1 MTFIWEDIGSR
12 PYMEDTYSYDMKMPY
27 GFEYYGVFDGHGG
40 NEVSLYLQRHM
51 RDVIKKHI
59 IEALNSNNK
68 NIDISNIIYNSF
80 KTIVDSIPYKSSVTT
95 GSTAI
100 VMLRYKNK
108 MWIGNVGDSR
118 AIMNNGLNVIQLSQD
133 HKPNEESEYKRI
145 TSLGGKVT
153 KVQEGDAYRVN
164 GVLAVSR
171 AIGDFALS
179 PYVTWKPTITTFD
192 LGRHNHYVFLATDGV
207 WDVLS
212 SKQVIDIINNN
223 IINETWKNIGNDIIS
238 IARSHGSGDN
248 IACMF
253 VIL

>member
-1 MTFIWEDIGSR
+1 MTFIWKDIGNR

-40 NEVSLYLQRHM
+40 NEVSLYLQEHM
-51 RDVIKKHI
+51 KDVIKKYI
-59 IEALNSNNK
+59 IETLNSNK
-68 NIDISNIIYNSF
+68 ETIDVSKIIYDSF
-80 KTIVDSIPYKSSVTT
+80 KTIVNEIPYKTSITT

-118 AIMNNGLNVIQLSQD
+118 GVMNNGLDVIELSKD

-145 TSLGGKVT
+145 TSLGGYVSKAH
-153 KVQEGDAYRVN
+153 EGDVYRVN

-179 PYVTWKPTITTFD
+179 PYVTWKPEITSYNI
-192 LGRHNHYVFLATDGV
+192 GEHNHYVFLATDGV

-212 SKQVIDIINNN
+212 SKQVIDIINKN

-238 IARSHGSGDN
+238 IARHNGSGDN